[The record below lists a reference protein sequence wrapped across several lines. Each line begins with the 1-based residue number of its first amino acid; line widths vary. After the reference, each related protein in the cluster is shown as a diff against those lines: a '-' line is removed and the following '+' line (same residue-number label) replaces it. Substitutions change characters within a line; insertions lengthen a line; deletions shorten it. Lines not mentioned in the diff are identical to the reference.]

1 MILFSDSFEN
11 TFESIDALIGYAG
24 RVENKRNCAGNMCG
38 GLFVGRELY
47 RLVSF
52 KYLLNF
58 STFSRSRINF
68 TFFIGL

>member
-38 GLFVGRELY
+38 GLFVGRELKAL
-47 RLVSF
+47 RRNESCLI
-52 KYLLNF
+52 F
-58 STFSRSRINF
+58 STCSCFRANF
-68 TFFIGL
+68 TFFISL

>member
-38 GLFVGRELY
+38 GLFVGRELKAL
-47 RLVSF
+47 RRNKSCLF
-52 KYLLNF
+52 F
-58 STFSRSRINF
+58 STCYCFRANF
-68 TFFIGL
+68 TFFISL

>member
-38 GLFVGRELY
+38 GLFVGRELKA
-47 RLVSF
+47 SHINESC
-52 KYLLNF
+52 LNF
-58 STFSRSRINF
+58 STLSCFRCYF